1 MTVIDYD
8 RLLVLDA
15 GRLVEFDTPYN
26 LIKREGG
33 VFRDMCA
40 KSGSFVELERIAKG
54 KVVDEH

>member
-15 GRLVEFDTPYN
+15 GRLVEFDTPDN

-40 KSGSFVELERIAKG
+40 KSGSFVELERIAKE